1 MRNSSSAAIN
11 LLFLALVA
19 GAAALVFGGAVLLP
33 WSVGGAI
40 ALVALAAL
48 TAPLHW
54 GLLHEAIHGKL
65 FANEAANRIAGR
77 ALGVFLL
84 FNFDVMR
91 FAHLYHHREN
101 RHSRDRP
108 EDIGEGGS
116 RLRAAPAF
124 FFTLLGGQELG
135 AMAAPLAVLPPLSV
149 TRWAMDKLF
158 CDPDSAKLKAAMARV
173 FTDPERRARI
183 RIDFV
188 FAIAFAA
195 LALWLWGAHWYVF
208 AACVAVRFVV
218 LSLLDNAP
226 HYGTALDSGLEAKNT
241 TLHPSLRWLVL
252 NSNFHGV
259 HHRLPHI
266 GWRELPANFTAL
278 QGRYTESWLG
288 MVLRQFRGPMHVPAH
303 DRNAAAT
310 TDA

>member
-1 MRNSSSAAIN
+1 MKNSYSTAIN
-11 LLFLALVA
+11 LWLLALVA
-19 GAAALVFGGAVLLP
+19 VVAALIFGVAALLP
-33 WSVGGAI
+33 WSAGLA
-40 ALVALAAL
+40 VALIVLAAF

-65 FANEAANRIAGR
+65 FENETANRIVGR
-77 ALGVFLL
+77 ALGVFLM

-108 EDIGEGGS
+108 EDMGADGS
-116 RLRAAPAF
+116 WLRAAPSF
-124 FFTLLGGQELG
+124 FFTLLIGQELG
-135 AMAAPLAVLPPLSV
+135 ALAAPLAVLPPVSV

-158 CDPDSAKLKAAMARV
+158 SDPDAAKLKAAMSRV
-173 FTDPERRARI
+173 FTDPERRVRI

-188 FAIAFAA
+188 FVIAFAA
-195 LALWLWGAHWYVF
+195 LAIWLWGALWYVF
-208 AACVAVRFVV
+208 AACIAVRFMV

-259 HHRLPHI
+259 HHRLPNI
-266 GWRELPANFTAL
+266 SWRELPENFVVL
-278 QGRYTESWLG
+278 QGRYTESWIG

-303 DRNAAAT
+303 DGTST
-310 TDA
+310 TT

>member
-1 MRNSSSAAIN
+1 MQNSSSTAIN
-11 LLFLALVA
+11 LWLLALVA
-19 GAAALVFGGAVLLP
+19 GVAALVFGGAALLP
-33 WSVGGAI
+33 WSAGLAVGLI
-40 ALVALAAL
+40 VLAAL

-65 FANEAANRIAGR
+65 FENETANRIAGR

-108 EDIGEGGS
+108 EDLGENGS
-116 RLRAAPAF
+116 WFRAAPAF

-135 AMAAPLAVLPPLSV
+135 AMAAPLAVLPPLSA

-158 CDPDSAKLKAAMARV
+158 SDPDAAKLKAAMSRV
-173 FTDPERRARI
+173 FTDPERRVRI
-183 RIDFV
+183 RVDFV
-188 FAIAFAA
+188 FAVAFAV
-195 LALWLWGAHWYVF
+195 LAIWLWGAHWYVF
-208 AACVAVRFVV
+208 AACIAARFVV

-226 HYGTALDSGLEAKNT
+226 HYGTARDSGLDAKNT
-241 TLHPSLRWLVL
+241 TLHPALRWLVL

-259 HHRLPHI
+259 HHRLPNI
-266 GWRELPANFTAL
+266 GWRELPENFVAL
-278 QGRYTESWLG
+278 QGHYTENWIA

-303 DRNAAAT
+303 DRAAAT
-310 TDA
+310 DA

>member
-1 MRNSSSAAIN
+1 MRNSSSIAIN
-11 LLFLALVA
+11 LWLLALVA
-19 GAAALVFGGAVLLP
+19 GVAALAFGAAAFLP

-40 ALVALAAL
+40 ALVVLAAL

-54 GLLHEAIHGKL
+54 GLLHESIHGKL
-65 FANEAANRIAGR
+65 FADEKWNRIAGR

-108 EDIGEGGS
+108 EDLGMNGS
-116 RLRAAPAF
+116 WLRAAPTF
-124 FFTLLGGQELG
+124 FFTLLGGQEIG

-149 TRWAMDKLF
+149 TEWMTERLF
-158 CDPDSAKLKAAMARV
+158 SDPQTAKLKAATLRV
-173 FTDPERRARI
+173 FTDPERRTRI
-183 RIDFV
+183 RVDFA

-195 LALWLWGAHWYVF
+195 LAIWLWGAHWYVF
-208 AACVAVRFVV
+208 AACVAARFVV

-226 HYGTALDSGLEAKNT
+226 HYGTALNSGLEAKNT

-259 HHRLPHI
+259 HHRLPNI
-266 GWRELPANFTAL
+266 GWRELPENFVAL
-278 QGRYTESWLG
+278 QGHYTESWIA

-303 DRNAAAT
+303 DRSAAT
-310 TDA
+310 DA